1 MERCQRCEERCI
13 QVQNCRPRVLKNFPS
28 FTCQNSL
35 QQIRDWCPQITRWAS
50 SLMTA
55 GRRTIVVTVRT
66 LPFPCDPPISDW
78 HGVIVW
84 SNFEIGDLDFWR
96 GEAYTKFVEFL
107 DEKGGF
113 YYEVRRQDRVFFWR
127 AQNDISFNS
136 VGETRPCTVSEPHCS
151 RGKIKSTSST
161 RLDTS
166 TIRLWCAYFA
176 ALRLRRSLMTV
187 SALPS
192 RRGSHER
199 KVLVRSDKELR

>member
-113 YYEVRRQDRVFFWR
+113 YYEVRRQDRVFFGEPKMTFLLIALGRRAR
-127 AQNDISFNS
+127 AQYWSRTVRAERSNPLLQRDWIPPQSVYGALISPPYVS
-136 VGETRPCTVSEPHCS
+136 VG
-151 RGKIKSTSST
+151 
-161 RLDTS
+161 
-166 TIRLWCAYFA
+166 A
-176 ALRLRRSLMTV
+176 
-187 SALPS
+187 
-192 RRGSHER
+192 
-199 KVLVRSDKELR
+199 